1 MAYSE
6 AKVIAGGLAHIPII
20 IGIFWLI
27 RSYFNKRTN
36 NFELAQKST
45 KVKPPIKKVENKAV
59 ANNKVESKVSD
70 TKKLENKV
78 SDTKKLENKVSD
90 AIKPENKVTKTNKV
104 TNKVSDAIKPENK
117 VTKTNKVTNK
127 VSDAIKPE
135 NKSSESIS
143 SEIKTVPPK
152 TEENTKIDQK
162 PLNKMK
168 HADVPVNT
176 YRPKTPFIGTVKE
189 NYSLLKEGA
198 IGRVNHITFDLSG
211 GDPFL
216 NYVEG
221 QSVGIMAAGEDTNG
235 KPHKLRLYSI
245 ASTRHGDDFEG
256 NTVSLCVRQLQYEK
270 DGQTINGV
278 CSTYLCDIKPGD
290 QVKITGPVGKEM
302 LLPEDEDANIV
313 MLATGT
319 GIAPMRA
326 YLRRMFEPSERE
338 KNNWNFK
345 GKAWLFMGAPK
356 SANLLYEE
364 DLQRYLQN
372 YPDNFKYT
380 KAISREQQNTKGGRM
395 YIQDRVLESANELFN
410 MIEDEKTHIYLC
422 GLKGMEP
429 GIDEAMTKA
438 AEEKGLNWAE
448 LRPQLR
454 KAGRWH
460 VETY

>member
-1 MAYSE
+1 MYSQ
-6 AKVIAGGLAHIPII
+6 AKVIAGGLAHIPVVIAVFYFI
-20 IGIFWLI
+20 LTT
-27 RSYFNKRTN
+27 FNKRALK
-36 NFELAQKST
+36 FVEQT
-45 KVKPPIKKVENKAV
+45 KTKKPEPKAVEPKKQAVSKVEN
-59 ANNKVESKVSD
+59 SKI
-70 TKKLENKV
+70 E
-78 SDTKKLENKVSD
+78 
-90 AIKPENKVTKTNKV
+90 A
-104 TNKVSDAIKPENK
+104 
-117 VTKTNKVTNK
+117 
-127 VSDAIKPE
+127 
-135 NKSSESIS
+135 
-143 SEIKTVPPK
+143 PK
-152 TEENTKIDQK
+152 TETSKVAK
-162 PLNKMK
+162 KK
-168 HADVPVNT
+168 HADVPVNI
-176 YRPKTPFIGTVKE
+176 YRPKTPFEGTVIE

-198 IGRVNHITFDLSG
+198 IGRVNHITFDLKDS
-211 GDPFL
+211 DPFL

-221 QSVGIMAAGEDTNG
+221 QSIGIMPAGEDANG

-245 ASTRHGDDFEG
+245 ASTRHGDDFNG

-270 DGQTINGV
+270 DGETINGV

-290 QVKITGPVGKEM
+290 KVKITGPVGKEM
-302 LLPEDEDANIV
+302 LLPDEEDANIV

-326 YLRRMFEPSERE
+326 YLRRMFEPTEKE
-338 KNNWNFK
+338 KNKWNFK

-364 DLQRYLQN
+364 DLQRYLADN
-372 YPDNFKYT
+372 PDNFKYT

-429 GIDEAMTKA
+429 GIDEAMSKA
-438 AEEKGLNWAE
+438 AEEKGLNWSE
-448 LRPQLR
+448 LRPQLK

>member
-1 MAYSE
+1 MYSQ
-6 AKVIAGGLAHIPII
+6 AKVIAGGLAHIPVVIAVFYFI
-20 IGIFWLI
+20 LTT
-27 RSYFNKRTN
+27 FNKRALK
-36 NFELAQKST
+36 FVEET
-45 KVKPPIKKVENKAV
+45 KTKKPEPKAV
-59 ANNKVESKVSD
+59 EPKKPAVSKAETS
-70 TKKLENKV
+70 KIE
-78 SDTKKLENKVSD
+78 
-90 AIKPENKVTKTNKV
+90 A
-104 TNKVSDAIKPENK
+104 
-117 VTKTNKVTNK
+117 
-127 VSDAIKPE
+127 
-135 NKSSESIS
+135 
-143 SEIKTVPPK
+143 PK
-152 TEENTKIDQK
+152 TETPKIAK
-162 PLNKMK
+162 KK
-168 HADVPVNT
+168 HADVPVNI
-176 YRPKTPFIGTVKE
+176 YRPKTPYEGTVIE

-198 IGRVNHITFDLSG
+198 IGRVNHITFDLKDS
-211 GDPFL
+211 DPFL

-221 QSVGIMAAGEDTNG
+221 QIIGIMPAGEDANG

-245 ASTRHGDDFEG
+245 ASTRHGDDFNG

-270 DGQTINGV
+270 DGETINGG

-290 QVKITGPVGKEM
+290 KVKITGPVGKEM
-302 LLPEDEDANIV
+302 LLPDEEDANIV

-326 YLRRMFEPSERE
+326 YLRRMFEPTEKE
-338 KNNWNFK
+338 KNKWNFK

-364 DLQRYLQN
+364 DLQRYLTD

-380 KAISREQQNTKGGRM
+380 KAISREEQNTKGGRM

-438 AEEKGLNWAE
+438 AEEKGLNWSE
-448 LRPQLR
+448 LRPQLK

>member
-1 MAYSE
+1 MYSQ
-6 AKVIAGGLAHIPII
+6 AKVIAGGLAHIPVVIAVFYFI
-20 IGIFWLI
+20 LTT
-27 RSYFNKRTN
+27 FNKRALK
-36 NFELAQKST
+36 FVEEAKT
-45 KVKPPIKKVENKAV
+45 KKPEAKAVEPKKVAV
-59 ANNKVESKVSD
+59 SKI
-70 TKKLENKV
+70 E
-78 SDTKKLENKVSD
+78 
-90 AIKPENKVTKTNKV
+90 A
-104 TNKVSDAIKPENK
+104 
-117 VTKTNKVTNK
+117 
-127 VSDAIKPE
+127 
-135 NKSSESIS
+135 
-143 SEIKTVPPK
+143 PK
-152 TEENTKIDQK
+152 TEAPKTEAPKIVK
-162 PLNKMK
+162 KK
-168 HADVPVNT
+168 HADVPVNI
-176 YRPKTPFIGTVKE
+176 YRPKTPYEGTVIE

-198 IGRVNHITFDLSG
+198 IGRVNHITFDLKDS
-211 GDPFL
+211 DPFL

-221 QSVGIMAAGEDTNG
+221 QSIGIMPAGEDANG

-245 ASTRHGDDFEG
+245 ASTRHGDDFNG

-270 DGQTINGV
+270 DGETINGV

-290 QVKITGPVGKEM
+290 KVKITGPVGKEM
-302 LLPEDEDANIV
+302 LLPDEEDANIV

-326 YLRRMFEPSERE
+326 YLRRMFEPTEKE
-338 KNNWNFK
+338 KNKWNFK

-364 DLQRYLQN
+364 DLQRYLAEN
-372 YPDNFKYT
+372 PDNFKYT

-438 AEEKGLNWAE
+438 AEEKGLNWSE
-448 LRPQLR
+448 LRPQLK

>member
-1 MAYSE
+1 MYSQ
-6 AKVIAGGLAHIPII
+6 AKVIAGGLAHIPVVIAVFYFI
-20 IGIFWLI
+20 LTT
-27 RSYFNKRTN
+27 FNKRALK
-36 NFELAQKST
+36 FVEEAKT
-45 KVKPPIKKVENKAV
+45 KKPESKAVEPKKVAV
-59 ANNKVESKVSD
+59 SKIEAP
-70 TKKLENKV
+70 KI
-78 SDTKKLENKVSD
+78 
-90 AIKPENKVTKTNKV
+90 A
-104 TNKVSDAIKPENK
+104 A
-117 VTKTNKVTNK
+117 
-127 VSDAIKPE
+127 
-135 NKSSESIS
+135 
-143 SEIKTVPPK
+143 PK
-152 TEENTKIDQK
+152 TAAPKIVK
-162 PLNKMK
+162 KK
-168 HADVPVNT
+168 HADVPVNI
-176 YRPKTPFIGTVKE
+176 YRPKTPFEGTVIE

-198 IGRVNHITFDLSG
+198 IGRVNHITFDLKDS
-211 GDPFL
+211 DPFL

-221 QSVGIMAAGEDTNG
+221 QSIGIMPAGEDANG

-245 ASTRHGDDFEG
+245 ASTRHGDDFNG

-270 DGQTINGV
+270 DGETINGV
-278 CSTYLCDIKPGD
+278 CSTYLCNIKPGD
-290 QVKITGPVGKEM
+290 KVKITGPVGKEM
-302 LLPEDEDANIV
+302 LLPDEEDANIV

-326 YLRRMFEPSERE
+326 YLRRMFDPTEKE
-338 KNNWNFK
+338 KNKWNFK

-364 DLQRYLQN
+364 DLQRYIAEN
-372 YPDNFKYT
+372 PDNFKYT

-438 AEEKGLNWAE
+438 AEEKGLNWSE
-448 LRPQLR
+448 LRPQLK

>member
-1 MAYSE
+1 MYSQST
-6 AKVIAGGLAHIPII
+6 VIAGGLAHIPVV
-20 IGIFWLI
+20 IGVFSFIQKFF
-27 RSYFNKRTN
+27 SKRASQFPQDT
-36 NFELAQKST
+36 EEKKSPVKPVEQKSAP
-45 KVKPPIKKVENKAV
+45 KPAPV
-59 ANNKVESKVSD
+59 ANAE
-70 TKKLENKV
+70 
-78 SDTKKLENKVSD
+78 
-90 AIKPENKVTKTNKV
+90 TKTVVK
-104 TNKVSDAIKPENK
+104 K
-117 VTKTNKVTNK
+117 
-127 VSDAIKPE
+127 
-135 NKSSESIS
+135 
-143 SEIKTVPPK
+143 
-152 TEENTKIDQK
+152 
-162 PLNKMK
+162 K
-168 HADVPVNT
+168 HADVPVNI
-176 YRPKTPFIGTVKE
+176 YRPKTPYEGTVIE

-198 IGRVNHITFDLSG
+198 IGRVNHITFDLKDS
-211 GDPFL
+211 DPFL

-221 QSVGIMAAGEDTNG
+221 QSIGIMPAGEDANG

-245 ASTRHGDDFEG
+245 ASTRHGDDFNG

-270 DGQTINGV
+270 DGETINGV

-290 QVKITGPVGKEM
+290 KVKITGPVGKEM
-302 LLPEDEDANIV
+302 LLPDEEDANIV

-326 YLRRMFEPSERE
+326 YLRRMFEPTEKE
-338 KNNWNFK
+338 KNKWNFK

-364 DLQRYLQN
+364 DLQRYIAEN
-372 YPDNFKYT
+372 PDNFKYT

-438 AEEKGLNWAE
+438 AEEKGLNWSE
-448 LRPQLR
+448 LRPQLK

>member
-1 MAYSE
+1 MYSQ
-6 AKVIAGGLAHIPII
+6 AKVIAGGLAHIPVVIAVFYFI
-20 IGIFWLI
+20 LTT
-27 RSYFNKRTN
+27 FNKRALK
-36 NFELAQKST
+36 FVEEVKT
-45 KVKPPIKKVENKAV
+45 KKPESKAV
-59 ANNKVESKVSD
+59 EPKKPVVSKA
-70 TKKLENKV
+70 ENSKI
-78 SDTKKLENKVSD
+78 E
-90 AIKPENKVTKTNKV
+90 A
-104 TNKVSDAIKPENK
+104 
-117 VTKTNKVTNK
+117 
-127 VSDAIKPE
+127 
-135 NKSSESIS
+135 
-143 SEIKTVPPK
+143 PK
-152 TEENTKIDQK
+152 TETLKVVK
-162 PLNKMK
+162 KK
-168 HADVPVNT
+168 HADVPVNI
-176 YRPKTPFIGTVKE
+176 YRPKTPYEGTVIE

-198 IGRVNHITFDLSG
+198 IGRVNHITFDLKDS
-211 GDPFL
+211 DPFL

-221 QSVGIMAAGEDTNG
+221 QSIGIMPAGEDANG

-245 ASTRHGDDFEG
+245 ASTRHGDDFNG

-270 DGQTINGV
+270 DGETINGV

-290 QVKITGPVGKEM
+290 KVKITGPVGKEM
-302 LLPEDEDANIV
+302 LLPDEEEANIV

-326 YLRRMFEPSERE
+326 YLRRMFEPTEKE
-338 KNNWNFK
+338 KNKWNFK

-364 DLQRYLQN
+364 DLQRYLTD

-438 AEEKGLNWAE
+438 AEEKGLNWSE
-448 LRPQLR
+448 LRPQLK

>member
-1 MAYSE
+1 MYSQ
-6 AKVIAGGLAHIPII
+6 AKVIAGGLAHIPVVIAVFYFI
-20 IGIFWLI
+20 LTT
-27 RSYFNKRTN
+27 FNKRALK
-36 NFELAQKST
+36 FVEEAKT
-45 KVKPPIKKVENKAV
+45 KKPEAKAVETKKVAV
-59 ANNKVESKVSD
+59 SKI
-70 TKKLENKV
+70 E
-78 SDTKKLENKVSD
+78 
-90 AIKPENKVTKTNKV
+90 A
-104 TNKVSDAIKPENK
+104 
-117 VTKTNKVTNK
+117 
-127 VSDAIKPE
+127 
-135 NKSSESIS
+135 
-143 SEIKTVPPK
+143 PK
-152 TEENTKIDQK
+152 TEAPKTEAPKIVK
-162 PLNKMK
+162 KK
-168 HADVPVNT
+168 HADVPVNI
-176 YRPKTPFIGTVKE
+176 YRPKTPYEGTVIE

-198 IGRVNHITFDLSG
+198 IGRVNHITFDLKDS
-211 GDPFL
+211 DPFL

-221 QSVGIMAAGEDTNG
+221 QSIGIMPAGEDANG

-245 ASTRHGDDFEG
+245 ASTRHGDDFNG

-270 DGQTINGV
+270 DGETINGV

-290 QVKITGPVGKEM
+290 KVKITGPVGKEM
-302 LLPEDEDANIV
+302 LLPDEEDANIV

-326 YLRRMFEPSERE
+326 YLRRMFEPTEKE
-338 KNNWNFK
+338 KNKWNFK

-356 SANLLYEE
+356 SSNLLYEE
-364 DLQRYLQN
+364 DLQRYLADN
-372 YPDNFKYT
+372 PDNFKYT

-438 AEEKGLNWAE
+438 AEEKGLNWSE
-448 LRPQLR
+448 LRPQLK